1 MRSSDNDGAE
11 VDEDFG
17 GLNGWDG
24 SEVGSGSVGA
34 GRGVRRRRSTR
45 DATATGALLVDAGV
59 CRETA
64 IARCSWRGGAGSET
78 GGRGESP

>member
-1 MRSSDNDGAE
+1 MRSSDKDGAE

-17 GLNGWDG
+17 GLNGWAG

-34 GRGVRRRRSTR
+34 GRGVRLKRSAK

-59 CRETA
+59 CREAA
-64 IARCSWRGGAGSET
+64 IARCS
-78 GGRGESP
+78 